1 MMAFD
6 ATYIPPKM
14 SMWTPIGI
22 MKCMEEVDKG
32 VDFNEKYGVG
42 ATLRMQLDC
51 AVWCLCGSL
60 QAMDG
65 QDKLAIIQDA
75 EKAAVDMMKDND
87 ITPLDEV
94 ILRQIMADIYDAA
107 EEAVRRWGE

>member
-1 MMAFD
+1 MEFD
-6 ATYIPPKM
+6 ATFIPPKM
-14 SMWTPIGI
+14 SRWTPNGI
-22 MKCMEEVDKG
+22 MKCMEEVAKG
-32 VDFNEKYGVG
+32 VDFDEKYGVG

-51 AVWCLCGSL
+51 AVWCLVGSL

-65 QDKLAIIQDA
+65 KDKLAIIQDA